1 MNKILI
7 DYLFNNDIRD
17 VTYPRYQSWK
27 RSSIVFRFSLI
38 DYYPPTII
46 EHFMASSEEGYF
58 KYTKLKKQNFDGHD
72 IKFVLTK
79 SGIEFLKEYKKFKD
93 L

>member
-1 MNKILI
+1 METSK
-7 DYLFNNDIRD
+7 
-17 VTYPRYQSWK
+17 K
-27 RSSIVFRFSLI
+27 RSCGTL
-38 DYYPPTII
+38 
-46 EHFMASSEEGYF
+46 ANN
-58 KYTKLKKQNFDGHD
+58 TKLKKQNFDGHD